1 MATRRRIMLRDSF
14 TCASCG
20 LVRSDH
26 EVDHI
31 NPLEQGGSN
40 DEVNLQLLCSGSDG
54 CHDKKSKIE
63 AANRARK
70 W

>member
-1 MATRRRIMLRDSF
+1 MLRDSF

-40 DEVNLQLLCSGSDG
+40 DDVNLQLLCSGSER
-54 CHDKKSKIE
+54 CHAIKSKAE
-63 AANRARK
+63 TQARAGK
-70 W
+70 H